1 MNEIEKHM
9 LDLLRIGKEKFGFL
23 AVKAEFEAEGSRIA
37 ELLRLTEITR
47 RVGLNFALKIGGCEA
62 VTDFEQA
69 QLLGANYIIAPMVE
83 SPYGLSKYIQMI
95 NNYQRRDTQIN
106 CEYFFNVET
115 ITAYRQISD
124 ILEVAVAS
132 GVIAG
137 AVFGRVDFSGSL
149 QLSRAEVADA
159 KVTAA
164 CVDVARK
171 CKEAKLQ
178 YVVGG
183 AVEENSLACYRQVK
197 QIYLSRFEG
206 RKIVFSSDILS
217 GDIKGALACALE
229 FELLW
234 LKNKSHYYHGV
245 AEEDKE
251 RIAMLERRVSTLEF
265 PIKG

>member
-1 MNEIEKHM
+1 MNKAEKQM

-23 AVKAEFEAEGSRIA
+23 AVKAEFEAEGSRIT

-47 RVGLNFALKIGGCEA
+47 RAGLSFALKIGGCEA

-83 SPYGLSKYIQMI
+83 SPYALLKYIQMI
-95 NNYQRRDTQIN
+95 NHYKRKNTRIN
-106 CEYFFNVET
+106 CEYLFNVET
-115 ITAYRQISD
+115 ITAYRQIAD
-124 ILEVAVAS
+124 ILTIAVS
-132 GVIAG
+132 SEVIAG
-137 AVFGRVDFSGSL
+137 IVFGRVDFSGSL
-149 QLSRAEVADA
+149 QLSRAEVTNE

-164 CVDVARK
+164 CIDVAKK

-178 YVVGG
+178 YIVGG

-217 GDIKGALACALE
+217 GDIEGALACALK

-234 LKNKSHYYHGV
+234 LNNKSHYYCGV
-245 AEEDKE
+245 AEEDKV
-251 RIAMLERRVSTLEF
+251 RIAMLERRISDIKV